1 MKPHPRISPH
11 TGVWTLLA
19 ILLSY
24 LTTATFLVFV
34 FCATFVSLRTAL
46 AALSATLLATSAQT
60 YSTKMASQKRLIK
73 ELAAYKKDPNPCL
86 ASLSPDGDNLYKWTA
101 VMRGTDGTAYEDG
114 LWEVEINIPE
124 NYPLQPPT
132 MAFKNRI
139 CHPNIHFDTGEVC
152 IDVLKTQWSPA
163 WTISSACTAVSAM
176 LSLPEPDS
184 PLNIDAANLVR
195 CGDESAMD
203 GLVRY
208 YVDKYASR
216 NK

>member
-1 MKPHPRISPH
+1 MKSQPRIS
-11 TGVWTLLA
+11 TVNVWFFVATS
-19 ILLSY
+19 LSY
-24 LTTATFLVFV
+24 LVTAAFLLFV
-34 FCATFVSLRTAL
+34 FCVTFVSLKLTL
-46 AALSATLLATSAQT
+46 AALAIALTSTQAQS
-60 YSTKMASQKRLIK
+60 YALKMASQKRLIK

-86 ASLSPDGDNLYKWTA
+86 ASLTADGDNLYKWTA
-101 VMRGTDGTAYEDG
+101 VMRGTEGTAYENG
-114 LWEVEINIPE
+114 LWQVEINIPE

-132 MAFKNRI
+132 MFFRTKI
-139 CHPNIHFDTGEVC
+139 CHPNIHFETGEVC

-195 CGDESAMD
+195 CGDESAME

-208 YVDKYASR
+208 YVNKYASG
-216 NK
+216 N

>member
-1 MKPHPRISPH
+1 
-11 TGVWTLLA
+11 
-19 ILLSY
+19 
-24 LTTATFLVFV
+24 
-34 FCATFVSLRTAL
+34 
-46 AALSATLLATSAQT
+46 
-60 YSTKMASQKRLIK
+60 MASQKRLIK

-86 ASLSPDGDNLYKWTA
+86 ASLSADGDNLYKWTA
-101 VMRGTDGTAYEDG
+101 VMRGTEGTAYENG
-114 LWEVEINIPE
+114 LWQVEINIPE

-132 MAFKNRI
+132 MFFRTKI

-195 CGDESAMD
+195 CGDESAME
-203 GLVRY
+203 GLIRY
-208 YVDKYASR
+208 YVNKYASG
-216 NK
+216 N